1 VLTPMH
7 LGVIGA
13 DNLNLRLQE
22 TLNPDRDLIRQG
34 DRELR
39 LYDKVMQIKNNY
51 DKDVF
56 NGDIGRVSRIDPGG
70 QEIVIRFEDQAV
82 TYAFSE
88 LDEIVLAYAISVH
101 KSQGSEYPAVIIPVT
116 TQHFLL
122 LQRNLIYTA
131 VTRGRRLV
139 VMVGTRKAL
148 AIAVGNSEPQR
159 RYTRLRDR
167 LTSIDLFS
175 DPVIE

>member
-1 VLTPMH
+1 M
-7 LGVIGA
+7 
-13 DNLNLRLQE
+13 
-22 TLNPDRDLIRQG
+22 
-34 DRELR
+34 
-39 LYDKVMQIKNNY
+39 
-51 DKDVF
+51 
-56 NGDIGRVSRIDPGG
+56 
-70 QEIVIRFEDQAV
+70 
-82 TYAFSE
+82 
-88 LDEIVLAYAISVH
+88 
-101 KSQGSEYPAVIIPVT
+101 PVT

-167 LTSIDLFS
+167 LTSIDLFG

>member
-1 VLTPMH
+1 P
-7 LGVIGA
+7 G
-13 DNLNLRLQE
+13 
-22 TLNPDRDLIRQG
+22 RDLIRRG

-56 NGDIGRVSRIDPGG
+56 NGDIGRISRIDPGG
-70 QEIVIRFEDQAV
+70 QEIVIHFEDQAV

-131 VTRGRRLV
+131 VTRGRHLV

-167 LTSIDLFS
+167 LTSIDLFI